1 MGTGCLSSARPIAC
15 ACWPSGASTR
25 VAPKNAK
32 CPLRVPVCRSSVP
45 RPVQYG
51 FRFVASKWARRER
64 ETGTGLLHV
73 DAHPTPIGVHLHAN
87 FRTAK
92 HQHDALLVSQSRP
105 ANASP
110 EGSAN
115 AQSSVAPREIAWSAK
130 VGGTTSKF
138 ARRNAEC
145 GTKARAR
152 RFKGILFTVKCQNA
166 SASSSSGDEPSFAED
181 YPQRTGICLR
191 RSSGCTPKD

>member
-1 MGTGCLSSARPIAC
+1 MLIIRETDRVRLLAKRRFHARCAEKREMSFTRAGLPLVGPPASAIRLQVRCIEMG
-15 ACWPSGASTR
+15 
-25 VAPKNAK
+25 AK
-32 CPLRVPVCRSSVP
+32 
-45 RPVQYG
+45 
-51 FRFVASKWARRER
+51 RER